1 MPVLTPLDVHNK
13 EFRKGFRGYREEE
26 VDEFLDQVVR
36 DYEEM
41 LREIERLK
49 DELAKAEE
57 KIGHFR
63 RIEETLN
70 NTLVVAQATAE
81 EVKANA
87 HKEADLIIKE
97 AEAEAERRLA
107 AARAEA
113 ERIVR
118 EYEAT
123 RKEAAAFRM
132 KLRSL
137 LLAQLEEIGRAETDE
152 GGPAGVER

>member
-13 EFRKGFRGYREEE
+13 EFRKGFRGYSEEE

-41 LREIERLK
+41 LKEIDRLK
-49 DELAKAEE
+49 NELGQVEE
-57 KIGHFR
+57 KVGQYR
-63 RIEETLN
+63 RLEETLN
-70 NTLVVAQATAE
+70 QTLVVAQATAE

-87 HKEADLIIKE
+87 RKEADLIVK
-97 AEAEAERRLA
+97 AGQSEAERVVSA
-107 AARAEA
+107 AKAEGD
-113 ERIVR
+113 RIAQ
-118 EYEAT
+118 EYANM

-137 LLAQLEEIGRAETDE
+137 LLAQLEEIGRDE
-152 GGPAGVER
+152 PGEDGKAGS

>member
-13 EFRKGFRGYREEE
+13 EFRKGFRGYSEEE

-41 LREIERLK
+41 LKEIERLK

-57 KIGHFR
+57 KIGQYR
-63 RIEETLN
+63 RLEETLN
-70 NTLVVAQATAE
+70 NTLVVAQSTAE

-87 HKEADLIIKE
+87 RKEADLIVKE
-97 AEAEAERRLA
+97 AEGEAERRLA
-107 AARAEA
+107 AAREKAEKTA
-113 ERIVR
+113 RD
-118 EYEAT
+118 YENV
-123 RKEAAAFRM
+123 RKEAAVFRL

-137 LLAQLEEIGRAETDE
+137 LLAQLEELGREDKAE
-152 GGPAGVER
+152 GGNAGS